1 MAKKSKRQSSRAS
14 SRSSSRATS
23 SYTPAGGGGAL
34 SRDFEPDYTHVIT
47 DLKRIGVL
55 AGSFLVI
62 LIILS
67 FIL

>member
-14 SRSSSRATS
+14 RRATS
-23 SYTPAGGGGAL
+23 SYKSSGGSQAL
-34 SRDFEPDYTHVIT
+34 SRDFDPDYTHVIT

-55 AGSFLVI
+55 AGSFFVV

>member
-14 SRSSSRATS
+14 SRASS
-23 SYTPAGGGGAL
+23 SYTSAGGSPAL
-34 SRDFEPDYTHVIT
+34 TRDFDPDYTHVIT

-55 AGSFLVI
+55 AGSFFVI
-62 LIILS
+62 LVILS

>member
-1 MAKKSKRQSSRAS
+1 MAKKSKRQSSR
-14 SRSSSRATS
+14 SSSRATS
-23 SYTPAGGGGAL
+23 SHTSSGGGSAL
-34 SRDFEPDYTHVIT
+34 SRDFDPDYTHVIT

-62 LIILS
+62 LVILS